1 MKTVLSCVV
10 LLALIVAVS
19 ADVYLHNPRGNNN
32 RCDEQNNNRNNNNR
46 LFNSQNNAAG
56 GYAVAPSMYY
66 YAGSVLSFEWTN
78 QHACGAN
85 GKTNCEFILQY
96 SCSDDYKDGT
106 SDDPT
111 GDNNGNTCTNEVTE
125 ANQDQTNVGRH
136 ESFAYFDE
144 CNQRDRNANLF
155 NAAENVQNNQG
166 SQATRQNANGGTS
179 GFECQEERD
188 YYPYWH
194 PTPFVDIAVLTT
206 NTSRCSWYQD
216 QSENIVGRNFCS
228 APQYNNEAECT
239 GNGGTWELAPPHR
252 QGNVRAIGAPDCQE
266 AMWSRDNNLGSSND
280 GYIQKYN
287 WTVPADINN
296 VCFMRVRYNITTSD
310 YDAWNIDAG
319 SNGQQSPVQ
328 DDPYVVL
335 GSMPVRLAID
345 TNQFGRT
352 FEDRSYVFEIRPA
365 PVVNGGLLTDVY
377 NLNVRGKRGNIAQ
390 VRNCVEY
397 DFVPQR
403 LRAAVG
409 DFVHL
414 QWTGSNHNP
423 AGNAG
428 EGRNRWDRSNIVQ
441 LIANDLAANY
451 PQSPDLQELFS
462 SAEEA
467 FKQTFIGQQDQTTC
481 QTLEQLEANNNDQA
495 TDNCAKLN
503 GNPTGYWDGGMHRFN
518 TSGIFNYMSTRNNNF
533 SNRGQKGT
541 WVIGAINRRLVVVGL
556 ILAGVLALAVGGA
569 GVFFLAVGGAGG
581 AGAAYSN
588 FKNKRASFG
597 SRHSM
602 GSGRSGRSGRSHGS
616 HRSKGSFGASM
627 I

>member
-1 MKTVLSCVV
+1 MKTVLSLVS
-10 LLALIVAVS
+10 LLALAMAVS
-19 ADVYLHNPRGNNN
+19 ADVYMHAPRGMNN

-66 YAGSVLSFEWTN
+66 YAGSVLTFEWTN
-78 QHACGAN
+78 QHSCGDN
-85 GKTNCEFILQY
+85 GKTNCEFIWQY
-96 SCSDDYKDGT
+96 SCADEYKDGT

-111 GDNNGNTCTNEVTE
+111 GDNNGNTCTNEIN
-125 ANQDQTNVGRH
+125 AGNQDDTNVGRH
-136 ESFAYFDE
+136 EPQTYFDN
-144 CNQRDRNANLF
+144 CNARDRNTNLF
-155 NAAENVQNNQG
+155 AAAENVNNNNG
-166 SQATRQNANGGTS
+166 AQATRQNQGGGTS

-206 NTSRCSWYQD
+206 NTSRCAWYQD
-216 QSENIVGRNFCS
+216 QSENVVGRNYCT
-228 APQYNNEAECT
+228 APQYNNEPECEA
-239 GNGGTWELAPPHR
+239 NGGTWELAPPHR
-252 QGNVRAIGAPDCQE
+252 AGNLRSIGAPDCQ
-266 AMWSRDNNLGSSND
+266 APMWSRDNHLGSTND
-280 GYIQKYN
+280 GYMQNYN
-287 WTVPADINN
+287 WTVPADIND
-296 VCFMRVRYNITTSD
+296 VCFLRVRYNISTAD
-310 YDAWNIDAG
+310 YDPWNIDAG
-319 SNGQQSPVQ
+319 SNGDASPVQ

-335 GSMPVRLAID
+335 GDMPVRLAID

-352 FEDRSYVFEIRPA
+352 FEDRSYVFEIRSA

-377 NLNVRGKRGNIAQ
+377 NMGVRGKRGNIAQ
-390 VRNCVEY
+390 VRNCMEY
-397 DFVPQR
+397 DFTPQR
-403 LRAAVG
+403 LRASVG
-409 DFVHL
+409 DFVHI

-428 EGRNRWDRSNIVQ
+428 EGRNRWDRHNIVQ

-451 PQSPDLQELFS
+451 PQLPDLQTLFS

-467 FKQTFIGQQDQTTC
+467 YKQTFIGQAENVQC
-481 QTLEQLEANNNDQA
+481 KTLAELEAANDDQA

-503 GNPTGYWDGGMHRFN
+503 GNPTGYWDGGMQRFN
-518 TSGIFNYMSTRNNNF
+518 KSGIYNFMSTRNNNF

-541 WVIGAINRRLVVVGL
+541 WVVGAFNRRILVFVGILGAIALVGL
-556 ILAGVLALAVGGA
+556 GGA
-569 GVFFLAVGGAGG
+569 GIFFMASGGGGA
-581 AGAAYSN
+581 AAYAN

-597 SRHSM
+597 SRRSM
-602 GSGRSGRSGRSHGS
+602 GSGRSGKSGRSHGS